1 MFGFH
6 DRRRVSPALPE
17 PSGSVTADA
26 DPELIRDAH
35 LFLLDR
41 IGRSMGLAF
50 HPQPLL
56 EPPTYERIVVLGRFD
71 PKARQREFGLE
82 LGVEEARH
90 VRIAWLIDLYIPES
104 RRDQG
109 FGTRLMRDLVKLW
122 GRVGVSEVRLA
133 ATTDGLPA
141 YESWGFVA
149 DDSHNRLDF
158 GLHPVRLK
166 LD

>member
-1 MFGFH
+1 MTGGGSAFL
-6 DRRRVSPALPE
+6 SPE
-17 PSGSVTADA
+17 PSGHFTTDA

-71 PKARQREFGLE
+71 PEARQREFGLE

-90 VRIAWLIDLYIPES
+90 VRIARLIDLYLPES
-104 RRDQG
+104 HCGQR
-109 FGTRLMRDLVKLW
+109 FGTRLMRNLVDLW
-122 GRVGVSEVRLA
+122 GQVGVSEVLLA
-133 ATTDGLPA
+133 ATADGLPA

-149 DDSHNRLDF
+149 DDTHEPDF
-158 GLHPVRLK
+158 GLHPMRLK
-166 LD
+166 FD